1 MEGGQA
7 GLVCL
12 VSICLCAPCPSQ
24 QQVSWLG
31 FSFPPC
37 LLCFLDLSWLHRSVH
52 PGQGPAQ
59 GGAAGTGRA
68 SRDRGTKSRA
78 AARPRAAGQPSAGVH
93 QGRSGPLRSHP
104 RVGAWWAQPRL
115 CGLSP
120 GEKLRSQSGQLETG
134 RSVLRGRGCQIPRVL
149 QGDTQGDTWGDTQCL
164 PGDTQG
170 DTWGLQGDT
179 WGLQGDTRGAYRV
192 TPGAYRVT
200 HEAPTG

>member
-24 QQVSWLG
+24 QQLSWLG
-31 FSFPPC
+31 FSFPSC

-59 GGAAGTGRA
+59 GGADGTGHA
-68 SRDRGTKSRA
+68 SRDQGTKSRA
-78 AARPRAAGQPSAGVH
+78 AARPWAAGQPSAGVH
-93 QGRSGPLRSHP
+93 HGRSGPLRSHP
-104 RVGAWWAQPRL
+104 RVGAWWAHPRL
-115 CGLSP
+115 CGLSC
-120 GEKLRSQSGQLETG
+120 QSGQLKTG

-164 PGDTQG
+164 QGDTQG
-170 DTWGLQGDT
+170 DTWGT
-179 WGLQGDTRGAYRV
+179 YRV
-192 TPGAYRVT
+192 TPGA
-200 HEAPTG
+200 PTG